1 MQDHDDF
8 ALLRAYAE
16 RGSEEAFAELVAR
29 HVNKVYSAALRYT
42 GNAHS
47 AEEITQAV
55 FVILARKGPR
65 LGRGVILSGWLYQTV
80 RWASV
85 AFVRGAIRRRQR
97 EEEAC
102 AQTMT
107 NEAESKIWHDIAPL
121 LENAMGAL
129 SEKDRH
135 AVVLRFF
142 DGKSFREVGAA
153 LGANEEA
160 AKKRVSRALEKL
172 RIFFARRGVPSTT
185 AVIAGA
191 ISNNAVQIAPAAV
204 AVAAG
209 KAALAKGLATGPS
222 ISILLKQTLKLMVL
236 SKLKTVALTC
246 AALLLAS
253 GTAVVTVKTVG
264 AEAQR
269 AAAEDIFK
277 EFEQLFAQ
285 DLRGTQQRDS
295 VVHIMTSHPQMAVIR
310 RSLVPPA
317 QLMGK
322 TTGFTTREGHV
333 RLGAHLLEVL
343 RYAYDLDPQFP
354 QKRIIVPVEL
364 IDARYDVI
372 DTVPQQGR
380 QILRQALK
388 DQFGLVAR
396 REARKNLILTV
407 KDPAVA
413 DTHKHN
419 ANDAPRGEYHITMTA
434 FTDLLSKE
442 LGVKVTN
449 QTGFEG
455 QLDYDIQGSYPN
467 MSEALKEV
475 LPKLGLELTPAG
487 DGEQIDFL
495 VAEKTRSIR

>member
-16 RGSEEAFAELVAR
+16 RGSEEAFAVLVAR

-42 GNAHS
+42 GNADS
-47 AEEITQAV
+47 AREITQAV

-65 LGRGVILSGWLYQTV
+65 LGRGVIVSGWLYQTV

-97 EEEAC
+97 EEEVC
-102 AQTMT
+102 VQTMT
-107 NEAESKIWHDIAPL
+107 NEAEPEIWHDIAPL
-121 LENAMGAL
+121 LENAMGTL

-160 AKKRVSRALEKL
+160 AKKRVARALEKL

-185 AVIAGA
+185 AVIASA
-191 ISNNAVQIAPAAV
+191 ISNNAVQLAPAAV

-209 KAALAKGLATGPS
+209 KAALAQGLATGPS
-222 ISILLKQTLKLMVL
+222 ISILLKQTLKLMML
-236 SKLKTVALTC
+236 SKLKTAALTC
-246 AALLLAS
+246 ATVLLAS
-253 GTAVVTVKTVG
+253 GTAVVTVKAVR
-264 AEAQR
+264 AEAQQ
-269 AAAEDIFK
+269 AVAEDIFR

-285 DLRGTQQRDS
+285 DIRGPQQRDS
-295 VVHIMTSHPQMAVIR
+295 VVHIMTSNPHMAVIR

-317 QLMGK
+317 ELKGK
-322 TTGFTTREGHV
+322 TTGFTTAEGHV
-333 RLGAHLLEVL
+333 QLGAHLIELL
-343 RYAYDLDPQFP
+343 RYAYDLGPQFP
-354 QKRIIVPVEL
+354 LKRVIVPVEL

-372 DTVPQQGR
+372 DTLPQQGR
-380 QILRQALK
+380 QMLRQALK
-388 DQFGLVAR
+388 NQFGLIAH
-396 REARKNLILTV
+396 RETRGNLLLTV
-407 KDPAVA
+407 KYPAVA
-413 DTHKHN
+413 DAHKHTV
-419 ANDAPRGEYHITMTA
+419 NDAPRGEYHITMTE
-434 FTDLLSKE
+434 FTNLLSRE

-455 QLDYDIQGSYPN
+455 QVDYDMHGPSPTIG
-467 MSEALKEV
+467 EALKEV
-475 LPKLGLELTPAG
+475 IPELGLDLAPAS

-495 VAEKTRSIR
+495 VAEKTR